1 MDATPAVAPQEEKFD
16 LLSLIGKFRMF
27 HNGHKHVVDEALKRT
42 RNLLICIGSAN
53 RPRSH
58 KLPWTA
64 EEVEKMIRL
73 VYPQDS
79 EDGGRIKIVQL
90 DDWMH
95 DGDFIWLMNV
105 HRAVAKEQEALRSLV
120 GKGVPIK
127 TGLVGFSKDNTSYY
141 LKKFPQ
147 WGSVDVGAYRQD
159 GKILNA
165 TDLRALFFAK
175 GPQAITTFVP
185 RQVAGLL
192 HDWTETH
199 TGTTQYLKEAIG
211 FASDYKDEHR
221 FVGKVDKE
229 TGRFTGKSY
238 NPTHNTTD
246 AVLIQSGHVL
256 MIRRKFHPGK
266 GLWALPGGFLK
277 DTEPTREAVTRE
289 LKEETKVAI
298 KKGVLDLAFRFKTV
312 FSDVN
317 RSDDRGRIIT
327 HAYLYLLND
336 RAELP
341 AIEAADDADRAEWVP
356 LGLLDPR
363 TTYSDHFW
371 IVMKMINLIPVD

>member
-1 MDATPAVAPQEEKFD
+1 MDATAAPQEEKFD

-73 VYPQDS
+73 VYPLDS

-105 HRAVAKEQEALRSLV
+105 HKAVATEQNALRGLV
-120 GKGVPIK
+120 GRDVPIK

-147 WGSVDVGAYRQD
+147 FGSVDVGGYRQD

-175 GPQAITTFVP
+175 GPSSVTAYVP
-185 RQVAGLL
+185 RQVAGYL

-199 TGTTQYLKEAIG
+199 TGTTQYLKDALA
-211 FASDYKDEHR
+211 FAADYKEEHR
-221 FVGKVDKE
+221 YVGKVDKE

-238 NPTHNTTD
+238 NPTHSTTD
-246 AVLIQSGHVL
+246 AVLIQSGH
-256 MIRRKFHPGK
+256 
-266 GLWALPGGFLK
+266 

-336 RAELP
+336 RTELP

-371 IVMKMINLIPVD
+371 IIMKMINLIPVD

>member
-1 MDATPAVAPQEEKFD
+1 MTEVTAQAGPMFD
-16 LLSLIGKFRMF
+16 LLTLIGKFRMF

-53 RPRSH
+53 RPRSRH
-58 KLPWTA
+58 LPWIA
-64 EEVEKMIRL
+64 EEVEQMIRL
-73 VYPQDS
+73 VYPLDS
-79 EDGGRIKIVQL
+79 EAGGRIKIVHL

-95 DGDFIWLMNV
+95 DNDFMWLMNV
-105 HRAVAKEQEALRSLV
+105 HKAVAKEEKTLRSLH
-120 GKGVPIK
+120 GQRAPIK
-127 TGLVGFSKDNTSYY
+127 TGLVGFSKDHTSYY

-147 WGSVDVGAYRQD
+147 WGSVDVGPYRQD
-159 GKILNA
+159 GKVINA
-165 TDLRALFFAK
+165 TDLRALFFAR
-175 GPQAITTFVP
+175 GEAALVAYVP
-185 RQVAGLL
+185 RPVAGFMFDWAEL
-192 HDWTETH
+192 HPKTVS
-199 TGTTQYLKEAIG
+199 YLKDAIQ
-211 FASDYKDEHR
+211 FAKDYKDEHR
-221 FVGKVDKE
+221 FIGKVDPD
-229 TGRFTGKSY
+229 TGKFSGKSY
-238 NPTHNTTD
+238 NPTHSTTD
-246 AVLIQSGHVL
+246 AILIQSGHVL
-256 MIRRKFHPGK
+256 LVRRKFHPGK

-289 LKEETKVAI
+289 LKEETKVAV

-341 AIEAADDADRAEWVP
+341 AIEAADDADKAEWVP

-363 TTYSDHFW
+363 NLYSDHYW
-371 IVMKMINLIPVD
+371 IIMKMINLIPID

>member
-1 MDATPAVAPQEEKFD
+1 MSEATQPTEPMFD

-53 RPRSH
+53 RPRSRH
-58 KLPWTA
+58 LPWTA
-64 EEVEKMIRL
+64 AEVEQMIRM
-73 VYPQDS
+73 VYPLDS
-79 EDGGRIKIVQL
+79 EAGGRIKIVQL

-95 DGDFIWLMNV
+95 DNDFMWLMNV
-105 HRAVAKEQEALRSLV
+105 HKAVAKEEQALRSLH
-120 GKGVPIK
+120 GQRAPIK
-127 TGLVGFSKDNTSYY
+127 TGLVGFSKDHTSYY

-147 WGSVDVGAYRQD
+147 WGSVDVGPYRQD

-165 TDLRALFFAK
+165 TDLRALFFAR
-175 GPQAITTFVP
+175 GEAVLSSYVP
-185 RQVAGLL
+185 RQVAGFIY
-192 HDWTETH
+192 DWTERHPQTVS
-199 TGTTQYLKEAIG
+199 YLKDAIE
-211 FASDYKDEHR
+211 FAGDYKKKHK
-221 FVGKVDKE
+221 FVGTNAYDPVH
-229 TGRFTGKSY
+229 S
-238 NPTHNTTD
+238 TTD
-246 AVLIQSGHVL
+246 AILIQSGHVL
-256 MIRRKFHPGK
+256 LVRRKFHPGR

-277 DTEPTREAVTRE
+277 ATEPTREAVTRE
-289 LKEETKVAI
+289 LKEETKIAV

-341 AIEAADDADRAEWVP
+341 AIEAADDADKAKWVP

-363 TTYSDHFW
+363 EMYSDHFF
-371 IVMKMINLIPVD
+371 IIMKMINLIPVD